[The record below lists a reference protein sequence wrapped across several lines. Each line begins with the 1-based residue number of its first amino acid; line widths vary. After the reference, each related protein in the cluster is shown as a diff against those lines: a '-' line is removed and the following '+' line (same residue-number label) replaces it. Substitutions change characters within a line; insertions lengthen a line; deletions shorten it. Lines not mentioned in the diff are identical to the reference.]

1 MVRTQS
7 PRRVAVT
14 GASLLTPLGNDLA
27 SSWRALAEGRGG
39 VGPIT
44 KFDPSGLKTTIAA
57 ELKGFDPG
65 EFLDKKAVK
74 RFDPFISYSV
84 AAAKMA
90 LADSGLVVDE
100 KLSEAVGCIQ
110 GCGLGGLT
118 TIEAN
123 HETLLHRGPDRVS
136 PFFIPMMIGNMG
148 PGQVA
153 IELGLKGPNLLVS
166 TACSAG
172 AHAIGWAFQHIRD
185 HGYPAML
192 TGGAEAVITPL
203 AISGFNALKA
213 LSTRNHEPQRAS
225 RPFDRDRDGFVI
237 GEGAGFML
245 LEEWDHA
252 LARGARI
259 YAEVAGFGSSGDAFH
274 MTAPPEDGQGAVLA
288 MRAALDDAAAAG
300 VSPAD
305 VGYINAH
312 GTSTG
317 LNDVIETRAVKA
329 VFGPLAQNLA
339 ISSTKSMTGHLL
351 GAAGGVEAV
360 ICVLALKEGLI
371 PPTINLDHPDPEC
384 DLDYVP
390 NTARPAR
397 LRAALSN
404 SFGFGGTNGCLLFK
418 ESTD

>member
-1 MVRTQS
+1 MAGAKP

-14 GASLLTPLGNDLA
+14 GLSLLTPVGNDLA
-27 SSWRALAEGRGG
+27 SSWRALTEGRSG

-44 KFDPSGLKTTIAA
+44 RFDASGLKTTIAA

-74 RFDPFISYSV
+74 RFDPFICYAV

-90 LADSGLVVDE
+90 LADSGLILDE
-100 KLSEAVGCIQ
+100 SLAEAAGCVL

-123 HETLLHRGPDRVS
+123 HETLLHRGPDRIS

-148 PGQVA
+148 AGQVA

-166 TACSAG
+166 TACAAG
-172 AHAIGWAFQHIRD
+172 THAVGWAFQHIRD
-185 HGYPAML
+185 HGRPVML

-203 AISGFNALKA
+203 AIAGFNALKA
-213 LSTRNHEPQRAS
+213 LSTRNSEPERAS
-225 RPFDRDRDGFVI
+225 RPFDQDRDGFVI
-237 GEGAGFML
+237 GEGAGFLL

-252 LARGARI
+252 VARGARI
-259 YAEVAGFGSSGDAFH
+259 YAEVAGFGASADAFH
-274 MTAPPEDGQGAVLA
+274 MTAPPDDGQGAVLA
-288 MRAALDDAAAAG
+288 MRAALDDAAALDLG
-300 VSPAD
+300 PAD
-305 VGYINAH
+305 IGYINAH

-317 LNDVIETRAVKA
+317 LNDLIETRAIKT
-329 VFGPLAQNLA
+329 VFGPRARDLA

-351 GAAGGVEAV
+351 GGAGGVEAV
-360 ICVLALKEGLI
+360 ICALAIKHGLM
-371 PPTINLDHPDPEC
+371 PPTINLDRPDPEC

-390 NTARPAR
+390 NRARPAR
-397 LRAALSN
+397 LLAALSN
-404 SFGFGGTNGCLLFK
+404 SFGFGGTNGCLIMK
-418 ESTD
+418 SAG